1 MVLLITKM
9 DFSHYLVARFYME
22 KLTLTLQIEDL
33 LEKNCSDFELSKLFK
48 KYIKEYYESM
58 PEIFQVNQ
66 GKDFLVKHTKKM
78 DDIISFMYKTVVRR
92 IFGNYLPMLNSIP
105 ISIVALGS
113 YGREQLSLHSDIDLM
128 IVYESCAG
136 YHTNDIIEKLL
147 YLAWDAGLKLGHR
160 VHEVKD
166 ISKAASEDI
175 TIKTA
180 LFESRFILG
189 SRFTWHATQ
198 RNLTALRHHEP
209 KEFILAKIEEAHT
222 RRKKYPASMQ
232 PNVKEGVGSLRDSHL
247 LFWIAHVIY
256 GVHNI
261 KELQNILYSEEE
273 YKDYRT
279 SLELIFRV
287 RNALHFI
294 SNKQQDQLV
303 LDEMPKV
310 ARLLGFRDETH
321 LIPKVLHA
329 QFRINNFTQVFVKKM
344 IRPYLTNSYSL
355 QTIKEA
361 RIERNFYVLEGRL
374 YTSYHQEFKSITLL
388 LEFLNRLEDKVWQFD
403 PSFVYHFSNAI
414 FTETLTTKTFVQLRK
429 LFLKSNLY
437 PFLQLFYD
445 AGILH
450 KLITPF
456 QKVLHLPQFD
466 GYHNYPVDIHSI
478 KCVEA
483 LENIKDPY
491 IQELYAN
498 LHSDERLLLK
508 TSVLIHDTGK
518 GRKQDHSEVGA
529 KLITAFTKELK
540 FSEMNQKR
548 AALLIKHHVLMSNVA
563 QRANIY
569 NEKVLYKFMSQIG
582 NKYNLTLLYILTYAD
597 VNGVG
602 REVYNSFTA
611 NLLRELYE
619 LSLEIESQDNRISDA
634 SRRLKIEKRIQNLDS
649 FKNQSRMMQKKILT
663 IESNLFYFK
672 HTPKDIV
679 TIATT
684 IKDIKN
690 YSYKITNEKTLSIE
704 IFRKVPFNLSFLL
717 SSLTFMDVASMEVV
731 TLFDNTKYFKI
742 EFFESVFEDNI
753 EHIQT
758 IIDLSF
764 DMSQDIIIEKP
775 VIKQGEAT
783 LDCEHSMTYAELSVY
798 TQNQKGL
805 LAFIVHTLDSL
816 NIDITTAKIYT
827 TKTRARDNFLIDK
840 EQDMCHNSEKLLS
853 LLTS

>member
-1 MVLLITKM
+1 
-9 DFSHYLVARFYME
+9 ME

-198 RNLTALRHHEP
+198 RNLTALRHNEP